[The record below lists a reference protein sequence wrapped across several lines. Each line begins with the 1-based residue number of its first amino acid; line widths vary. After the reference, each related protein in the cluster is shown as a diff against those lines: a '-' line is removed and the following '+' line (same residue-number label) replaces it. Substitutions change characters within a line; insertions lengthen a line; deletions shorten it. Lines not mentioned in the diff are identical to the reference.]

1 MGKGNTGLRRRVTIY
16 QVAST
21 AGVSVATVSRALNGG
36 RVAPQTRERV
46 LRVAEDLG
54 FSPSSA
60 ARVLAT
66 GKSRAIGVVIPDAT
80 GPLYGRMLHGI
91 GLELAREGY
100 TYLVESSERDPDRE
114 ARVLRDL
121 SARDVEALVLI
132 GSGLG
137 PGALAEMRRDLPE
150 LVLVEREGADLEAPM
165 ITIDNLAAA
174 ERATGY
180 LVDLGHTRIA
190 HIAGPRRAGR
200 ERLAGWRR
208 ALEVAGLTPG
218 PVVNG
223 DFTEAGGYQAGRRL
237 ARKGGFSAVFVASDR
252 MALGAYTA
260 FREAGLRV
268 GRDVSLVGFD
278 GLEFGAYLDP
288 PLATLRQPAQQL
300 GQAAARAVLAVIRGE
315 RPANVVL
322 SCELLPRA
330 SVIEYGGGQ

>member
-1 MGKGNTGLRRRVTIY
+1 LRRRVTIY
-16 QVAST
+16 EVAEA

-46 LRVAEDLG
+46 LQIAAELG

-66 GKSRAIGVVIPDAT
+66 GKSRAVGVVIPDAT
-80 GPLYGRMLHGI
+80 GPLYGRMLRGI
-91 GLELAREGY
+91 GLELARAGY
-100 TYLVESSERDPDRE
+100 TYLVESSERDPERE

-137 PGALAEMRRDLPE
+137 PEALAAMRRELPE
-150 LVLVEREGADLEAPM
+150 LVLVEREGAALEAPM

-180 LVDLGHTRIA
+180 LIEHGHTRIA

-208 ALEVAGLTPG
+208 ALAAHGLAPG
-218 PVVNG
+218 PVADG
-223 DFTEAGGYQAGRRL
+223 GFTEAGGYRAAGEL
-237 ARKGGFSAVFVASDR
+237 IQKGGFSAVFVASDR
-252 MALGAYTA
+252 MALGAYRA

-268 GRDVSLVGFD
+268 GVDVSLVGFD

-300 GQAAARAVLAVIRGE
+300 GQAAARAALAVTRGE
-315 RPANVVL
+315 RPENVVL

-330 SVIEYGGGQ
+330 SVSKFGGGGL